1 MIWQNHYETAQT
13 CMKKHEARTRGFSR
27 LLAAITKATTNLDSV
42 IAEKTRE
49 LDKKDIS
56 KTALKELV
64 SGDPS
69 VLEHKAILGGLKNKK
84 EVLNAQMKHLEM
96 MYNLE
101 KKAMDAITKEMQY
114 IGGQRG

>member
-1 MIWQNHYETAQT
+1 MIWRNHYETAHAY
-13 CMKKHEARTRGFSR
+13 MKKHEAITKDYSE
-27 LLAAITKATTNLDSV
+27 LLADITTATTNLDSV
-42 IAEKTRE
+42 TAEKTRE
-49 LDKKDIS
+49 LDKEDIS

-69 VLEHKAILGGLKNKK
+69 VLEHKAILGGLKNRK